1 MKIEC
6 MLYAGKNLEKAR
18 ELFADG
24 IKYCPRIRLTIRRRT
39 RVLGQ
44 WSRRF
49 VGPMRR
55 LAVPHDHVAPSDAS
69 TQNNWMTPV
78 VLCLIVLA

>member
-39 RVLGQ
+39 RVLEQ
-44 WSRRF
+44 WSR
-49 VGPMRR
+49 P
-55 LAVPHDHVAPSDAS
+55 LLD
-69 TQNNWMTPV
+69 Q
-78 VLCLIVLA
+78 